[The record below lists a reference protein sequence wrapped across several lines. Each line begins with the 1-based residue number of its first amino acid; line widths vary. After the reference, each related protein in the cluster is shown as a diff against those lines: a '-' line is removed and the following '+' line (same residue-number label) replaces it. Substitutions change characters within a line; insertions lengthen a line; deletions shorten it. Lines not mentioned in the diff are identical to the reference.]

1 MMKQGAEGRLFRGS
15 YLGKPTVVK
24 ERFKKMYRHPDLDEH
39 LTKDRIK
46 AEARAIVR
54 SKAAGMSHRLNPND
68 LILSFSPNQYV
79 YSFPHTWFGC
89 AGVRTPCLYHVDFN
103 RRRLYMED
111 IVGSITVKKFIKDS
125 LIGCSD
131 EEALKKI
138 QPVAHEIG
146 SIIGRLHAHNIIHG
160 DLTTSNILYSLS
172 EDGKVFL
179 TLIDFGLSHIDNSAE
194 DKGVDLYVLE
204 RALLSTHANADKMFP
219 IILQAYKKANNQ
231 ESKTVLGKFE
241 EVRARGRKRTMV
253 G

>member
-1 MMKQGAEGRLFRGS
+1 MSSELEGFEMMKQGAEGRLFRGA

-54 SKAAGMSHRLNPND
+54 SKAAG
-68 LILSFSPNQYV
+68 
-79 YSFPHTWFGC
+79 
-89 AGVRTPCLYHVDFN
+89 VRTPCLYHVDFN
-103 RRRLYMED
+103 QRRLYMED
-111 IVGSITVKKFIKDS
+111 IVGSVTVKKFIKDS

-131 EEALKKI
+131 EEAMVKI
-138 QPVAHEIG
+138 KPVAYEIG
-146 SIIGRLHAHNIIHG
+146 SIIGRLHAHHIIHG

-172 EDGKVFL
+172 ESSKIVL

-204 RALLSTHANADKMFP
+204 RALLSTHSNADKMFP
-219 IILQAYKKANNQ
+219 IILQAYKKANSQ
-231 ESKTVLGKFE
+231 ESKTILAKFE